1 MLARRSLLGGVTLPL
16 ILPPNAAGFL
26 RELTRDP
33 GGAADDE
40 DFWRFVARSFAV
52 DRSLVN
58 LNNGG
63 VCPSPEAVQEAYR
76 RHLEFANGAPA
87 YTMWRI
93 QDAQR
98 ETVRKG
104 LARLFGVDAE
114 EIAITRNTSEGLWT
128 CQYGL
133 ELAVGDEVV
142 TTSQDYP
149 RMLAAFRQL
158 ERRRGVR
165 LVEIEL
171 PVPVSDPAEVVR
183 RFASA
188 ITPRTRMLLCSQVV
202 NLTGEVLPVEELC
215 ALGREHGI
223 PVLVDGAHGFAH
235 LADQRDALGCDYYAT
250 SLHKWLSAPFGT
262 GMLCV
267 RRARIRSLWPLTAA
281 DAALDDDI
289 RKFEQIGTHSVPL
302 VLSIADAIA
311 FHDALGGGRKLAR
324 LRHLRTSWVERLARH
339 DRVRFHTH
347 FGGERGA
354 PFDAARARAT
364 GTGLANFTIDGIAPA
379 ELAAHLWRDHRIYT
393 IAIDHVDVPGLR
405 VTPGV
410 YTTTEELERFTDAVE
425 RVLAHGLPA

>member
-1 MLARRSLLGGVTLPL
+1 MLARRSLLGGVVGSLV
-16 ILPPNAAGFL
+16 LPPNAAGFL
-26 RELTRDP
+26 RELARDA
-33 GGAADDE
+33 GGAAGDE
-40 DFWRFVARSFAV
+40 DFWRTVARAFAV

-63 VCPSPEAVQEAYR
+63 VCPSPEAVQAAYR
-76 RHLEFANGAPA
+76 RHLDFANGAPA

-98 ETVRKG
+98 ETVRQG

-114 EIAITRNTSEGLWT
+114 EVALTRNTSEGLWT

-133 ELAVGDEVV
+133 ELAAGDEVV
-142 TTSQDYP
+142 TSTQDYP

-158 ERRRGVR
+158 ARRRGVR
-165 LVEIEL
+165 LVEVTL
-171 PVPVSDPAEVVR
+171 PVPASDPAEVVR
-183 RFASA
+183 RFADA
-188 ITPRTRMLLCSQVV
+188 LTERTRMVLCSQVV
-202 NLTGEVLPVEELC
+202 NLTGEVLPVRELC
-215 ALGREHGI
+215 DLGRERGI

-235 LADQRDALGCDYYAT
+235 LQDQRDALGCDYYAT

-267 RRARIRSLWPLTAA
+267 RRDRIRDLWPLTAA
-281 DAALDDDI
+281 DEALDDDI

-311 FHDALGGGRKLAR
+311 FHDALGGARKLAR
-324 LRHLRTSWVERLARH
+324 LRHLRTLWVERLVCH
-339 DRVRFHTH
+339 DRVRFQTH
-347 FGGERGA
+347 FGGAAGA

-379 ELAAHLWRDHRIYT
+379 DLAAHLWREHRIYT
-393 IAIDHVDVPGLR
+393 IAIDHADVRGVR
-405 VTPGV
+405 VTPAV
-410 YTTTEELERFTDAVE
+410 YTTPEELERFTVAVE
-425 RVLAHGLPA
+425 RVLTHGLPA